1 MSGLAPSGRM
11 RFIAVAVILCAGYYG
26 PAAFAHPRGEWTKLI
41 LTQHWPQTFCSVE
54 KCTTN
59 LSFWTLHGLWPNTG
73 MRCNTSWHFNA
84 SLIEDLIPEMKQYWP
99 DLIEPSSPQF
109 WKYEWTKHGT
119 CAAKAESLNSQHKYF
134 SKALEL
140 YSKFNLTNVL
150 KNNRIVPSEQHY
162 TLDEV
167 ETAITSFYNVKTKI
181 QCVHPGKGGQVQ
193 ILGQIEICVDRDFQL
208 IDCEKSTEEIWSND
222 IPTVAVGGQ
231 SELSVCDHSMPVYYP
246 PVPSR
251 S

>member
-1 MSGLAPSGRM
+1 M
-11 RFIAVAVILCAGYYG
+11 
-26 PAAFAHPRGEWTKLI
+26 GEWTKLI

-84 SLIEDLIPEMKQYWP
+84 SLIEDLIPEMKKYWP
-99 DLIEPSSPQF
+99 DLGAPSSPQF

-140 YSKFNLTNVL
+140 YHKFNLTNVLKNNRIVPSEQHYTLDEVETAITSFYNVKTKIQCVHPGKFALYLVL

-222 IPTVAVGGQ
+222 IPAVAVSGQ
-231 SELSVCDHSMPVYYP
+231 
-246 PVPSR
+246 
-251 S
+251 

>member
-1 MSGLAPSGRM
+1 MALE
-11 RFIAVAVILCAGYYG
+11 
-26 PAAFAHPRGEWTKLI
+26 HPFLIFSTTHVTNSESTASFRGEWTKLI

-84 SLIEDLIPEMKQYWP
+84 SLIEIWEHLPPPNFGMFKN
-99 DLIEPSSPQF
+99 L
-109 WKYEWTKHGT
+109 KYEWTKHGT

-134 SKALEL
+134 ILVFS
-140 YSKFNLTNVL
+140 T
-150 KNNRIVPSEQHY
+150 
-162 TLDEV
+162 
-167 ETAITSFYNVKTKI
+167 ITSFYNVKTKI

-222 IPTVAVGGQ
+222 IPAVAVSGQ
-231 SELSVCDHSMPVYYP
+231 
-246 PVPSR
+246 
-251 S
+251 

>member
-1 MSGLAPSGRM
+1 MIIVCVSSNVCCCCR
-11 RFIAVAVILCAGYYG
+11 
-26 PAAFAHPRGEWTKLI
+26 
-41 LTQHWPQTFCSVE
+41 
-54 KCTTN
+54 
-59 LSFWTLHGLWPNTG
+59 PNTG

-84 SLIEDLIPEMKQYWP
+84 SLIEDLIPEMKKYWP
-99 DLIEPSSPQF
+99 DLGAPSSPQF

-140 YSKFNLTNVL
+140 YHKFNLTN
-150 KNNRIVPSEQHY
+150 
-162 TLDEV
+162 
-167 ETAITSFYNVKTKI
+167 FYNVKTKI

-222 IPTVAVGGQ
+222 IPAVAVSGQ
-231 SELSVCDHSMPVYYP
+231 
-246 PVPSR
+246 
-251 S
+251 